1 MNHTPLNQVL
11 GEQLIDRLAADGIIA
26 EHSHGSYTVLEH
38 TP

>member
-1 MNHTPLNQVL
+1 MSKYANII
-11 GEQLIDRLAADGIIA
+11 EQLQYGSLAADGIIA